1 MFSGCSKL
9 KKINLSNEQ
18 IALFITL
25 IGSFEECPEE
35 LQIIDEFHPEINE

>member
-18 IALFITL
+18 IALFIIKIFNFL
-25 IGSFEECPEE
+25 FK
-35 LQIIDEFHPEINE
+35 